1 VQIGIITKEESRAL
15 LADSLKAYSKPRAF
29 NCVTNNL
36 ILKMNFASGQISSV
50 QIFPL

>member
-1 VQIGIITKEESRAL
+1 VQVGIITKEESRAL
-15 LADSLKAYSKPRAF
+15 LADSLKAYKPRAF